1 MDVLVFFGGAD
12 EESLVGSLKRIRLP
26 VDIPLSRPQKKIF
39 CWRGRINTGWIP
51 YEDQVAYMLRNRT
64 YNRKVAKT
72 FMVLVRLL
80 ERICVSETH
89 STLLNMFLKHTFT
102 TGSRFGKEDFMF

>member
-1 MDVLVFFGGAD
+1 
-12 EESLVGSLKRIRLP
+12 
-26 VDIPLSRPQKKIF
+26 
-39 CWRGRINTGWIP
+39 
-51 YEDQVAYMLRNRT
+51 MLRNRT

-89 STLLNMFLKHTFT
+89 STVLNMFLKHTFT
-102 TGSRFGKEDFMF
+102 TGSRFEKEDFMFEKIVNKMISDYAKYMPRTKKGRNTHKIR